1 MPSTKKGVKFAED
14 DDVDMS
20 DDNDDEEEDGGL
32 FLNPLLQGGKGGK
45 K

>member
-20 DDNDDEEEDGGL
+20 DDDEEEDGGL
-32 FLNPLLQGGKGGK
+32 FLNPLLQGKGGK

>member
-20 DDNDDEEEDGGL
+20 EDDDDEEEDGGL
-32 FLNPLLQGGKGGK
+32 FLNPLLQGKGGK